1 MLSDMMLEPSDSKS
15 SFLQAPCK
23 SFYRGGKNGLLRSL
37 RGAERRA
44 NSGLRASLHSDAGN
58 GPALALDARAVA
70 LHERRSRAVRQMGPT
85 IGAGRLRA
93 SARCAHDY
101 CVHPA
106 ALDDVARRLRLRFE
120 RAGGHAA
127 PGLAVAEAEQS
138 VSIGCEPRLRFGSQ
152 DWRLLRT
159 DSGRPRQPKL
169 QH

>member
-1 MLSDMMLEPSDSKS
+1 MDFSEVCVALNGAPTPDCALRCTLMQETDQHWRSMLEQQRRMNVEAALSGKWGQP
-15 SFLQAPCK
+15 
-23 SFYRGGKNGLLRSL
+23 YRCRPIARVS
-37 RGAERRA
+37 
-44 NSGLRASLHSDAGN
+44 
-58 GPALALDARAVA
+58 AL
-70 LHERRSRAVRQMGPT
+70 
-85 IGAGRLRA
+85 
-93 SARCAHDY
+93 AHDY